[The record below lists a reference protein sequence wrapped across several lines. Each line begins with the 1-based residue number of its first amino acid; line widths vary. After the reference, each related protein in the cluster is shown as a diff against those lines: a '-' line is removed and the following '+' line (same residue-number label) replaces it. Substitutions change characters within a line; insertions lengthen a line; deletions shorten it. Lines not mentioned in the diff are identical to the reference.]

1 MKFSTRTVYGL
12 QAVLVLASRYGEGSL
27 SVSQIAKR
35 EEISVAYLEQ
45 ILNALKKKG
54 LVKSV
59 RGPQG
64 GYVLAK
70 KPSEL
75 TLKQLFDALE
85 GASPAWGLP
94 AAREALKADADE
106 VKIANFIFWKKL
118 RASLE
123 EGLAASSLKDL
134 MDQAHQIKKE
144 KKSSAAY
151 PFHI

>member
-1 MKFSTRTVYGL
+1 MKFSTRTIYGL

-35 EEISVAYLEQ
+35 EGLSVAYLEQ

-75 TLKQLFDALE
+75 TLKQLFDSLE
-85 GASPAWGLP
+85 GAGTSWGGT
-94 AAREALKADADE
+94 REALKADAE
-106 VKIANFIFWKKL
+106 VVKIANFIFWKKL
-118 RASLE
+118 RVSLE
-123 EGLAASSLKDL
+123 EGLASSTLKNL
-134 MDQAHQIKKE
+134 MDEAHQTKKE

>member
-35 EEISVAYLEQ
+35 ESISVAYLEQ
-45 ILNALKKKG
+45 ILNALQKKG

-64 GYVLAK
+64 GYVLSK

-85 GASPAWGLP
+85 GARSEWSPS
-94 AAREALKADADE
+94 REALKADADE
-106 VKIANFIFWKKL
+106 VKIANFIFWK
-118 RASLE
+118 RVRSSFE
-123 EGLAASSLKDL
+123 EGLASFSLKDL
-134 MDQAHQIKKE
+134 MDQARKTKKD
-144 KKSSAAY
+144 KKSSADF

>member
-35 EEISVAYLEQ
+35 EGLSVAYLEQ

-70 KPSEL
+70 KPSDL

-85 GASPAWGLP
+85 GSGSAWGGG
-94 AAREALKADADE
+94 REALKADADE

-123 EGLAASSLKDL
+123 DGLTASSLKDL
-134 MDQAHQIKKE
+134 MDQARQTKKE

>member
-35 EEISVAYLEQ
+35 QEISVNYLEQ

-64 GYVLAK
+64 GYMLAK

-75 TLKQLFDALE
+75 TLKQLFDSLE
-85 GASPAWGLP
+85 GASPEWGGD
-94 AAREALKADADE
+94 REALKADADE
-106 VKIANFIFWKKL
+106 VKIANFIFWKRL
-118 RASLE
+118 RASFE
-123 EGLAASSLKDL
+123 EGLASFSLKNL
-134 MDQAHQIKKE
+134 MDQARQTKKE
-144 KKSSAAY
+144 KKSSTAY
-151 PFHI
+151 PFNI

>member
-1 MKFSTRTVYGL
+1 MRITQWGEYGVHCLVYIARKHRQGQSTVN
-12 QAVLVLASRYGEGSL
+12 AAE
-27 SVSQIAKR
+27 IAAAQG
-35 EEISVAYLEQ
+35 IAPLYAQQ
-45 ILNALKKKG
+45 ILQRLRRRSII
-54 LVKSV
+54 KSV

-85 GASPAWGLP
+85 GKAHVWADG
-94 AAREALKADADE
+94 REALKADADE

-118 RASLE
+118 RASIE
-123 EGLAASSLKDL
+123 DGLASSSLKNL
-134 MDQAHQIKKE
+134 MDQARQTKKE

>member
-1 MKFSTRTVYGL
+1 MKFSTRTIYGL

-35 EEISVAYLEQ
+35 EDISVAYLEQ

-64 GYVLAK
+64 GYMLAK

-75 TLKQLFDALE
+75 TLKQLFDSLE
-85 GASPAWGLP
+85 GAGSEWGGG
-94 AAREALKADADE
+94 REALKADADE
-106 VKIANFIFWKKL
+106 VKIANFIFWKRL
-118 RASLE
+118 RASFE
-123 EGLAASSLKDL
+123 EGLTSFSLKNL
-134 MDQAHQIKKE
+134 MDQARQTKKE
-144 KKSSAAY
+144 KKSSTAY

>member
-12 QAVLVLASRYGEGSL
+12 QAVLVLANRYGEGSL

-35 EEISVAYLEQ
+35 EGLSVAYLEQ

-70 KPSEL
+70 KPSEV

-85 GASPAWGLP
+85 GAGTAWGDG
-94 AAREALKADADE
+94 EALKSDAE
-106 VKIANFIFWKKL
+106 VVKIANVIFWKKL
-118 RASLE
+118 RMSLE
-123 EGLAASSLKDL
+123 EGLASSSLKNL
-134 MDQAHQIKKE
+134 MDEAHQTKKE
-144 KKSSAAY
+144 KKLSAAY